1 MRKLKKGDE
10 VIILAGKDKGRRGT
24 LQKVLPDSRVIVDN
38 TNMVKKHTKG
48 NPATGIPGG
57 IMEKEA
63 PIHISNV
70 AIYNPATE
78 KADRVGIRTLE
89 DGQKVRFFKSNNET
103 VDS

>member
-24 LQKVLPDSRVIVDN
+24 LQQVLPNSRVIVDN
-38 TNMVKKHTKG
+38 VNMVKKHSKG
-48 NPATGIPGG
+48 NPAMGVPGG

-63 PIHISNV
+63 PLHISNV

-78 KADRVGIRTLE
+78 KADKVGIRVLE
-89 DGQKVRFFKSNNET
+89 DGSKVRFFKSNNET
-103 VDS
+103 VDG